1 MLPPPQCRSRLA
13 RNLLLLFRL
22 PRGTRLRWGHAPKP
36 LGFDATKLTGLSER
50 LIRSHWKSNYQGS
63 IKALNMAGGAP
74 FECNDWQS
82 GAPPRSGAPAFL
94 SLT

>member
-63 IKALNMAGGAP
+63 IKALNMAGGALSNAMTGKVALRREAERLP
-74 FECNDWQS
+74 FY
-82 GAPPRSGAPAFL
+82 L
-94 SLT
+94 